1 MRLSNLVNAKLTLP
15 DKLHPGHRLLRV
27 IALCLLVVICSLGP
41 IVYGKM
47 VYAQTTEGELEGR
60 AAPVALRRC
69 EGAANAGHLCNEDGS
84 CPGSTC
90 PDRNVFNMSVA
101 VQFNATAAELTTIQ
115 NMISDGSAW
124 LFDVTDGQV
133 EIGEAFIYNNA
144 FGTGS
149 DADLRIYPSTSPT
162 WWQALAGGWQVGGS
176 MHVSIDNIPAVT
188 RPGES
193 LAHEFFHLALDAKDE
208 YEEVAVGCGAR
219 IGDANCPHADA
230 IAAGETPCLMGSRDH
245 GPRSELCWGQG
256 DPTDLTDVSGGNHDA
271 TNVTEQSRCRSN
283 RSCWAQ
289 AVWAYPNT
297 ILAPTGAPDPD
308 ASGATVNA
316 TRFVMPDATTRV
328 VLVLDESGSMS
339 LESPSRMARLKVAAK
354 DFVALAEDD
363 TELGIVSYSDDAE
376 ASSGRANVAID
387 TLSSNRAACNTAV
400 DNLTPD
406 NWTNIG
412 DGLQKALDMITTA
425 GGVTANTFI
434 VLMTDGLNNRP
445 EPQATADAHLQTAI
459 DDLLDAGVPVYVTC
473 TGSDIGLASQ
483 CSEIATGTG
492 GFYVDSED
500 PNRLAEA
507 FIDFHE
513 RISRRDQITSF
524 ATWAAGTKP
533 ALVGQEKTI
542 YVEEGTESATFI
554 LQWHDAGAKATMF
567 MVDPNG
573 TEHRSTGMPQGRF
586 VRVSNPVQGNWE
598 MRIDWSGNAPT
609 SYVTRGYSRNRIHS
623 LGAGVRYA
631 SVMPGEDIYIYAYP
645 RSHGGSVTDPNKR
658 IMGSV
663 IRPDGSR
670 DVIELT
676 DMGRSLQGSGDDGKA
691 DGIYTGVYN
700 RTNLKGPY
708 QFLLRAEI
716 DQWSLSRDQERVDTT
731 RVSPRFIREVRIS
744 AAVGDPSDV
753 EPNPDDG
760 TIVKPDHGFDWCFW
774 LFWLVVLLILLLIC
788 CILRFRKRN

>member
-1 MRLSNLVNAKLTLP
+1 MSVFKSKNKISFWLKFFY
-15 DKLHPGHRLLRV
+15 HFEQQYLRV
-27 IALCLLVVICSLGP
+27 VILSLILVIGGLELVTNSG
-41 IVYGKM
+41 M

-69 EGAANAGHLCNEDGS
+69 VGGSNAGQLCNQDGS
-84 CPGSTC
+84 CLGSTC
-90 PDRNVFNMSVA
+90 PDRNVFNISVA
-101 VQFNATAAELTTIQ
+101 VQFNATIEELNTVKD
-115 NMISDGSAW
+115 MISDGSAW

-162 WWQALAGGWQVGGS
+162 WWSALAGGWQVGGS
-176 MHVSIDNIPAVT
+176 MHISIDNIPAVA

-193 LAHEFFHLALDAKDE
+193 LAHEFFHLAFDAKDE
-208 YEEVAVGCGAR
+208 YEEKAVGCLEWVA
-219 IGDANCPHADA
+219 DANCPDLAA
-230 IAAGETPCLMGSRDH
+230 ITAGETPCLMGSRDH

-283 RSCWAQ
+283 RSLWAQ

-297 ILAPTGAPDPD
+297 ILAPIGAPDPE
-308 ASGATVNA
+308 ANGAIVN
-316 TRFVMPDATTRV
+316 TTQFVIPDVTTRV
-328 VLVLDESGSMS
+328 VLVLDESGSMT
-339 LESPSRMARLKVAAK
+339 LESPSRMERLKVAAK
-354 DFVALAEDD
+354 DFVALAEDG
-363 TELGIVSYSDDAE
+363 TELGIVSYSNDAE
-376 ASSGRANVAID
+376 ATSGRANVAIA
-387 TLSSNRAACNTAV
+387 TLATNRTACNTAI
-400 DNLTPD
+400 DNLIPN

-412 DGLQKALDMITTA
+412 DGLQKAIDMITNA

-434 VLMTDGLNNRP
+434 VLMSDGLNNRP
-445 EPQATADAHLQTAI
+445 SPQSTADNHLQTAI
-459 DDLLDAGVPVYVTC
+459 DDLLNANIPVYVTC
-473 TGSDIGLASQ
+473 TGSDLGLASQ

-524 ATWAAGTKP
+524 ATWAAGNKP
-533 ALVGQEKTI
+533 PLVGQDSII
-542 YVEEGTESATFI
+542 YVEENTESATFI
-554 LQWHDAGAKATMF
+554 LQWHESGIEANMF
-567 MVDPNG
+567 MVDPDG
-573 TEHRSTGMPQGRF
+573 TEHHSTGMPKGRF
-586 VRVSNPVQGNWE
+586 VRISNPVQGDWQ
-598 MRIDWSGNAPT
+598 MVIKWSGNIPKN
-609 SYVTRGYSRNRIHS
+609 YLTRGYSRNRIHS

-631 SVMPGEDIYIYAYP
+631 SVLPGEDIYIYAYP
-645 RSHGGSVTDPNKR
+645 RSDGGPITKPNQM

-663 IRPDGSR
+663 TRPDGSR
-670 DVIELT
+670 DIIELN
-676 DMGRSLQGSGDDGKA
+676 DMGRNGDADNA

-716 DQWSLSRDQERVDTT
+716 DKWILSRDQERIDETQ
-731 RVSPRFIREVRIS
+731 VSPRFIREVRVS
-744 AAVGDPSDV
+744 VAVGDPGDI
-753 EPNPDDG
+753 EPSPDDG
-760 TIVKPDHGFDWCFW
+760 IDKPDDQVNWCKWLFRLALLLFILLIWCIVKC
-774 LFWLVVLLILLLIC
+774 
-788 CILRFRKRN
+788 RKQN